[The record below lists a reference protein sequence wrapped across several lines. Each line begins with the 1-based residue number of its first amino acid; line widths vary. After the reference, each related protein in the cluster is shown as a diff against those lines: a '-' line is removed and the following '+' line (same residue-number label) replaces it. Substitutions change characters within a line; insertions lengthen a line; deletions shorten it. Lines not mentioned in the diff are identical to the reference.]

1 MGPFMSSVE
10 KALWFI
16 ESHFGGEITLE
27 EVAKAAGV
35 SRFHMT
41 RAFGTATGH
50 SIMRYVRGRRL
61 TEAAKALSRGAPDI
75 LAVALNAGYGSHE
88 AFTRAFRDEFGVTP
102 EMIRAQGNLK
112 KIEAVEPIKMDET
125 LLIKLEPPRL
135 EDGRRLLIAGIG
147 ARYTCEA
154 SAGIPSQWQHF
165 LPHLDH
171 VPGQIGRTAYGVCC
185 NSDDTGSF
193 DYVCGVEVKDFLRI
207 PADWSRVRI
216 PAQKYAVFSQRDHIS
231 TIRSTW
237 NTIWNEWLPTFEY
250 EVVDAPDFERYG
262 EEFNPTTGMG
272 GFEIWIPVK
281 APSKQ

>member
-1 MGPFMSSVE
+1 MNAVE

-16 ESHFGGEITLE
+16 ESHFAGEITLE
-27 EVAKAAGV
+27 EIATTVGV

-75 LAVALNAGYGSHE
+75 LSVALDAGYGSHE
-88 AFTRAFRDEFGVTP
+88 AFTRAFREEFGVTP
-102 EMIRAQGNLK
+102 ETIRMHGHLK
-112 KIEAVEPIKMDET
+112 QIDVVEPIKLDET

-135 EDGRRLLIAGIG
+135 ETGRRLLIAGIG

-154 SAGIPSQWQHF
+154 SAGIPSQWQRF
-165 LPHLDH
+165 LPYLDH
-171 VPGQIGRTAYGVCC
+171 IRGQIARTAYGVSC
-185 NSDDTGSF
+185 NSDDAGNF

-216 PAQKYAVFSQRDHIS
+216 AEQKYALFAQRDHIS

-237 NTIWNEWLPTFEY
+237 NTIWNEWLPNSEY
-250 EVVDAPDFERYG
+250 EVADAPDFERYG
-262 EEFNPTTGMG
+262 EHFNSTTGTG

-281 APSKQ
+281 ASSKQ

>member
-1 MGPFMSSVE
+1 MNAVE

-16 ESHFGGEITLE
+16 ESHFAREITLE
-27 EVAKAAGV
+27 EIATTVGV

-61 TEAAKALSRGAPDI
+61 TEAAKALSHGAPDI
-75 LAVALNAGYGSHE
+75 LSVALDAGYGSHE
-88 AFTRAFRDEFGVTP
+88 AFTRAFREEFGVTP
-102 EMIRAQGNLK
+102 ETIRTHGHLQ
-112 KIEAVEPIKMDET
+112 KIDVVEPIKLDET

-135 EDGRRLLIAGIG
+135 ESGRRLLIAGIG

-154 SAGIPSQWQHF
+154 SGGIPSQWQRF
-165 LPHLDH
+165 IPHLDH
-171 VPGQIGRTAYGVCC
+171 IPGQIGGIAYGVSC
-185 NSDDTGSF
+185 NGDDAGSF

-216 PAQKYAVFSQRDHIS
+216 AEQKYAVFAQRDHIS

-237 NTIWNEWLPTFEY
+237 NTIWNEWLPNSEY
-250 EVVDAPDFERYG
+250 EVADAPDFERYD
-262 EEFNPTTGMG
+262 EHFNSTTGIG

-281 APSKQ
+281 ASSKQ